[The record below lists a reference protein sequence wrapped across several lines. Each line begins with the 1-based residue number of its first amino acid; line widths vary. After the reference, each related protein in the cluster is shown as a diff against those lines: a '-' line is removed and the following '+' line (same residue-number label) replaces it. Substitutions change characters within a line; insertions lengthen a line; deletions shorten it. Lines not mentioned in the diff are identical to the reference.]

1 MIDLLGAVLVV
12 VLFVVLLDVL
22 KVVEQARSAIA
33 ISRNSME
40 TMRNAELDD
49 DTKERELQK
58 GAIALFRLMLTMLVS
73 FATALVA
80 PMAVVWLLDRAGF
93 MSLGGVSAML
103 VRWDFMF
110 GATVLGVGLFVV
122 INRRGE

>member
-93 MSLGGVSAML
+93 MSLDGVSAML
-103 VRWDFMF
+103 VRWDFML
-110 GATVLGVGLFVV
+110 GATVLGVGLF
-122 INRRGE
+122 IILNRRGE

>member
-1 MIDLLGAVLVV
+1 MIDLLGAIVVV
-12 VLFVVLLDVL
+12 VLFVVLLDLL

-33 ISRNSME
+33 ISQKSME

-58 GAIALFRLMLTMLVS
+58 GAIGLFRLMLTMSLS
-73 FATALVA
+73 FATSLVA
-80 PMAVVWLLDRAGF
+80 PMALIWLLDLAGF
-93 MSLGGVSAML
+93 MSLDAVSAML
-103 VRWDFMF
+103 LRWDFML

-122 INRRGE
+122 LNRRDR

>member
-1 MIDLLGAVLVV
+1 MDLLGAVLVV

-22 KVVEQARSAIA
+22 KVVEQARSAIS

-49 DTKERELQK
+49 DTKEREIQK
-58 GAIALFRLMLTMLVS
+58 GALGLFRLMLTMVIS
-73 FATALVA
+73 FGTALVA
-80 PMAVVWLLDRAGF
+80 PMGVIWLLDRADF
-93 MSLGGVSAML
+93 MSFEGVSAML
-103 VRWDFMF
+103 VRWDFML

-122 INRRGE
+122 LNRRGE